1 MDNRNNV
8 STTWAPAL
16 GRLLMSVIFLASGIG
31 KLMAPAA
38 TIAYITSAGLPLPSV
53 SYGAAAFVEVVGGA
67 LLLVGYRTRPVA
79 AVLCLFALAAA
90 AFFHNHFADQ
100 NQLIHFL
107 KNLAIAGG
115 LLQVVAF
122 GGGAWSLDARRR

>member
-8 STTWAPAL
+8 SMTWAPAL
-16 GRLLMSVIFLASGIG
+16 GRLLMSVLFLASGIG

-38 TIAYITSAGLPLPSV
+38 TIAYIASAGLPLPAI

-67 LLLVGYRTRPVA
+67 LLLVGYRARPVA
-79 AVLCLFALAAA
+79 AVLCLFTLAAA

-122 GGGAWSLDARRR
+122 GSGAWSLDARRR